1 MRLGGKM
8 VSDKLVLTAL
18 KHVLDPEIGINIVD
32 LGLVYEVKV
41 DNGNVYIKMTMT
53 TPGCPL
59 HESISRGAEEAVRQL
74 PGVESVTVDLVW
86 EPAWTPD
93 RMSEWARKQLGW
105 K

>member
-1 MRLGGKM
+1 M

-41 DNGNVYIKMTMT
+41 ENGNVYIKMTMT

-59 HESISRGAEEAVRQL
+59 HESISRGAEEAVKQL
-74 PGVESVTVDLVW
+74 PGVESVKVDLVW
-86 EPAWTPD
+86 EPAWAPD
-93 RMSEWARKQLGW
+93 RMTDWARKQLGW

>member
-1 MRLGGKM
+1 M
-8 VSDKLVLTAL
+8 VSEKLILTAL

-41 DNGNVYIKMTMT
+41 ENGNVEIKMTMT

-59 HESISRGAEEAVRQL
+59 HESISNGAEEAVRQL
-74 PGVESVTVDLVW
+74 PGVENVKVDLVW
-86 EPAWTPD
+86 QPAWTPD
-93 RMSEWARKQLGW
+93 RMTDWARKQLGW

>member
-1 MRLGGKM
+1 M
-8 VSDKLVLTAL
+8 VSEKLILTAL

-41 DNGNVYIKMTMT
+41 ENGNVEIKMTMT

-59 HESISRGAEEAVRQL
+59 HESISNGAEEAVRQL
-74 PGVESVTVDLVW
+74 PGVENVKVDLVW

-93 RMSEWARKQLGW
+93 RMTDWARKQLGW
-105 K
+105 

>member
-1 MRLGGKM
+1 M
-8 VSDKLVLTAL
+8 VSEKLILTSL

-41 DNGNVYIKMTMT
+41 ENSNVYIKMTMT

-74 PGVESVTVDLVW
+74 PGVESVKVDLVW

-93 RMSEWARKQLGW
+93 RMTDWARKQLGW